1 MKSKFLALV
10 AIALLAEPLAA
21 SATDVSWLVDA
32 SLASGGNVEGSFV
45 FNAEGFPAG
54 HYSNI
59 DIFANSSVVGELEFL
74 GPPEE
79 GSGSRTLFTHGQP
92 GLSGKGGFLV
102 LHYPPLTDMGGSF
115 PASGFLF
122 VPVCCSDPII
132 SGTVSSVPE
141 PATLSLLGLG
151 LLGIG
156 LSRRRLAR

>member
-21 SATDVSWLVDA
+21 RATDVTWLVDA

-59 DIFANSSVVGELEFL
+59 DILASSSVVGELEFL

-79 GSGSRTLFTHGQP
+79 GSGPRTLITFGHG
-92 GLSGKGGFLV
+92 GLSGTGGFLS
-102 LHYPPLTDMGGSF
+102 LHYPPLTDLGGSF
-115 PASGFLF
+115 GVSGFLST
-122 VPVCCSDPII
+122 PNCCVDQII
-132 SGTVSSVPE
+132 GGTVSSVPE